1 MALHQLLL
9 HQVLHSADLHILNII
24 HQSGPDGALVGA
36 VHRLRLDGD
45 VGGGRVV
52 VCRGYAVATVAESK
66 ALESGRNAGA
76 GEGSPAALA
85 RHWPEV
91 SMNLLVAGT
100 GSQLIQRNDSS
111 SLSDIVCR

>member
-9 HQVLHSADLHILNII
+9 HQVLHPADLHVVDVI

-36 VHRLRLDGD
+36 VRGLRLDGA

-52 VCRGYAVATVAESK
+52 VCRGYAVATVAEAK
-66 ALESGRNAGA
+66 ALESWRNVGT

-85 RHWPEV
+85 RHGPEV
-91 SMNLLVAGT
+91 PVNLLVEWPAG
-100 GSQLIQRNDSS
+100 RNRKSVNTKKF
-111 SLSDIVCR
+111 LLFPVF